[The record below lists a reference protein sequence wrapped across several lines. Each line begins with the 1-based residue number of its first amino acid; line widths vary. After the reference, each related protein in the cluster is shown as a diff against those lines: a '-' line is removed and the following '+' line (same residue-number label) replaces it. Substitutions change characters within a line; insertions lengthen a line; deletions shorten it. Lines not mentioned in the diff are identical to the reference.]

1 MCQNS
6 KKTMKLLANFIKNA
20 TNLHLRLH
28 KPQQK
33 CKNYIKR
40 SINYIKIITGIK
52 NIQKTTHLWTIRPLA
67 LYTNFSEK
75 SQ

>member
-1 MCQNS
+1 M
-6 KKTMKLLANFIKNA
+6 MKLLANFIKNA
-20 TNLHLRLH
+20 TNLHLTTH

-40 SINYIKIITGIK
+40 SNNYTKFTVGMK
-52 NIQKTTHLWTIRPLA
+52 KMQKTDHLWTIRPLA
-67 LYTNFSEK
+67 FYSNFIEK